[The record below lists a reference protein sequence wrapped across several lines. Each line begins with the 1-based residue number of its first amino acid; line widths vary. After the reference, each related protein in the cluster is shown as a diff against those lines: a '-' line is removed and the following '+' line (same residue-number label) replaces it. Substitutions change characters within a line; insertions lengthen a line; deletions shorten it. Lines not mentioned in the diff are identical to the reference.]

1 MCKERPPAFT
11 QGSEHYPSIEKKGI
25 PAIWYNHMPRTYFD
39 RNTPIAARAT
49 PEGRSALAVIRVAGP
64 GAIEAA
70 ARCFSRPNAL
80 LKAAGYQAVHGWIRD
95 PQRGEDIDEVVAL
108 VFRAPHS
115 FTGEDSVE
123 LMCHGS
129 PAVTTRI
136 LELLYANGIEPALP
150 GEFTFRAFVE
160 GKTDLVRAEAINE
173 LTHASC
179 EAARRDALA
188 RLSGTLSAR
197 LGELRSRMVD
207 MLAEINA
214 CLDYPE
220 EEVQDM
226 HGDRTTSQAESLWMD
241 HIQRLIDDIDTL
253 IRTFPGARLRQ
264 EGFLVVIAGRPNAGK
279 SSLFNLL
286 LREERAIVSPE
297 PGTTRDWIEAW
308 ISIGGYAVRLVDTA
322 GLRESPNTI
331 EAEGVK
337 RSAALL
343 ERADLIL
350 YLVDGTSG
358 LLEEDL
364 RFMERYPDALFLWN
378 KADLPCCGTPP
389 AGWIAAS
396 ARDVHIFAP
405 LEALISSRLQQRAG
419 ADAPGARFERQIRIA
434 SERQLALL
442 ERSRTALDASMEA
455 LRACAGLDIAALHLR
470 EAAEAIGEITGE
482 IVSDEVLARMF
493 STFCLGK

>member
-1 MCKERPPAFT
+1 MCKELPPAFT
-11 QGSEHYPSIEKKGI
+11 QGSEHYPSIEMIGV
-25 PAIWYNHMPRTYFD
+25 PAISYNHMPRTYFD
-39 RNTPIAARAT
+39 RNTPIAALAT

-64 GAIEAA
+64 GAIEAV
-70 ARCFSRPNAL
+70 ARCFSRTDAL
-80 LKAAGYQAVHGWIRD
+80 QNAAGYQAVHGWIRD
-95 PQRGEDIDEVVAL
+95 PERAEDIDEVVAL

-136 LELLYANGIEPALP
+136 LELLYANGIEQALP

-160 GKTDLVRAEAINE
+160 GKTDLVKAEAINE

-197 LGELRSRMVD
+197 LGELRSRMID
-207 MLAEINA
+207 LLAEINA

-220 EEVQDM
+220 DETQDIHDDSM
-226 HGDRTTSQAESLWMD
+226 MPVAESAWMD
-241 HIQRLIDDIDTL
+241 YIQHLIDDIDTL
-253 IRTFPGARLRQ
+253 IQTYPGARLRQ

-322 GLRESPNTI
+322 GLRESLDMI
-331 EAEGVK
+331 EAEGVR

-350 YLVDGTSG
+350 YMVDGTSG

-364 RFMERYPDALFLWN
+364 QFAERYPDALLLWN
-378 KADLPCCGTPP
+378 KSDLPYCGPAP

-396 ARDVHIFAP
+396 ARDVHLFAP
-405 LEALISSRLQQRAG
+405 LEALISSRLGQRAG
-419 ADAPGARFERQIRIA
+419 SDTPTARFEQQIRIA
-434 SERQLALL
+434 SERQLHLLQRSQSALN
-442 ERSRTALDASMEA
+442 ASMEA
-455 LRACAGLDIAALHLR
+455 LRAGASLDIAALHLR
-470 EAAEAIGEITGE
+470 EAAEAIGEMTGE
-482 IVSDEVLARMF
+482 IASDEVLERMF